1 MLIVGIG
8 SRLRRDDAVG
18 RLVADAVA
26 ELDLPGVEV
35 RSVHQLVP
43 ELAAT
48 MVGRRRVVFV
58 DATVSDSE
66 VSERAVAAGPVDG
79 PMTHHLD
86 PAALVGLAGML
97 GDPPIEVLVVSVP
110 AADLRIGTELSPA
123 SADAVREAVGR
134 LVDLCRQ

>member
-58 DATVSDSE
+58 DATVSDIE
-66 VSERAVAAGPVDG
+66 VTERAVPAGTVDG

-97 GDPPIEVLVVSVP
+97 GDAPAEVLVVSVP
-110 AADLRIGTELSPA
+110 AADLRIGTELSPT

-134 LVDLCRQ
+134 LVAIWRQ